1 MTKRPSNP
9 ILANRDLA
17 RTVIQHCVDGLLV
30 IDAEGVVQFA
40 NPAAILLFA
49 DKTSDLVG
57 FQLGTPA
64 IHEPIEII
72 LPGKDGARHV
82 EMRSAEIVWVGRA
95 ASLACLRDITDRKRA
110 EEAARK
116 QADELLERNRELIR
130 FNRAAVGRE
139 LRMIDLKQQVNQLC
153 LSLGQP
159 ARHRIV
165 GDEAVLAPARPV
177 QNSIALAAA
186 GTAANDGPACAD

>member
-9 ILANRDLA
+9 ILTNRDLA

-30 IDAEGVVQFA
+30 INTDGIVQFA

-57 FQLGTPA
+57 FHLGTPA
-64 IHEPIEII
+64 IHEPVEII
-72 LPGKDGARHV
+72 LPRKDGVRHV
-82 EMRSAEIVWVGRA
+82 EMRSTEIVWIGQP
-95 ASLACLRDITDRKRA
+95 ASLACLRDITDRKRV

-139 LRMIDLKQQVNQLC
+139 LRMIELKQQVNQLC
-153 LSLGQP
+153 LILGQ
-159 ARHRIV
+159 AVRHRIA
-165 GDEAVLAPARPV
+165 GDGSLPAPVAPV
-177 QNSIALAAA
+177 QNGQPCS
-186 GTAANDGPACAD
+186 D